1 MGTERVER
9 RLAAIRSADVVGY
22 PRLMGLDEAGRAQ
35 ALPEHR
41 AAADSFI
48 ASMAGGSSRRPAT
61 RC

>member
-1 MGTERVER
+1 LGTERVER
-9 RLAAIRSADVVGY
+9 RLAAIRFADVVGY

-48 ASMAGGSSRRPAT
+48 ASMAGGSSR
-61 RC
+61 